1 MSNTNTEM
9 SLSDE
14 VIGQVARLVQI
25 AILTGTDVV
34 DNLRMLR
41 VTFSEEDSNLVL
53 TDEYRAMAS
62 EQLEKM
68 LEEVSQAS
76 LDPKQLFVHPLEQVW
91 MIILVQLDCKHCQQ
105 HISNFLKEKDYRT
118 CIFPPFHKN
127 LFQFYP
133 FFLLRYLHLISLKA
147 LNHRKSHHFFLKSQ
161 YFDNFH

>member
-41 VTFSEEDSNLVL
+41 VTLDEEDGNLVL

-62 EQLEKM
+62 QQVEKM
-68 LEEVSQAS
+68 LQEVSQAS
-76 LDPKQLFVHPLEQVW
+76 AGAGET
-91 MIILVQLDCKHCQQ
+91 
-105 HISNFLKEKDYRT
+105 EG
-118 CIFPPFHKN
+118 
-127 LFQFYP
+127 
-133 FFLLRYLHLISLKA
+133 
-147 LNHRKSHHFFLKSQ
+147 
-161 YFDNFH
+161 

>member
-41 VTFSEEDSNLVL
+41 VTFSEEDNNLVL

-76 LDPKQLFVHPLEQVW
+76 AEAEHTE
-91 MIILVQLDCKHCQQ
+91 
-105 HISNFLKEKDYRT
+105 E
-118 CIFPPFHKN
+118 
-127 LFQFYP
+127 
-133 FFLLRYLHLISLKA
+133 
-147 LNHRKSHHFFLKSQ
+147 
-161 YFDNFH
+161 

>member
-41 VTFSEEDSNLVL
+41 VTLDEEDGNLVL

-62 EQLEKM
+62 QQVEKM
-68 LEEVSQAS
+68 LQEVSQAS
-76 LDPKQLFVHPLEQVW
+76 AEAG
-91 MIILVQLDCKHCQQ
+91 
-105 HISNFLKEKDYRT
+105 ET
-118 CIFPPFHKN
+118 EG
-127 LFQFYP
+127 
-133 FFLLRYLHLISLKA
+133 
-147 LNHRKSHHFFLKSQ
+147 
-161 YFDNFH
+161 

>member
-41 VTFSEEDSNLVL
+41 VTLDEEDGNLVL

-62 EQLEKM
+62 QQVEKM
-68 LEEVSQAS
+68 LQEVSQAS
-76 LDPKQLFVHPLEQVW
+76 AETG
-91 MIILVQLDCKHCQQ
+91 
-105 HISNFLKEKDYRT
+105 ET
-118 CIFPPFHKN
+118 EG
-127 LFQFYP
+127 
-133 FFLLRYLHLISLKA
+133 
-147 LNHRKSHHFFLKSQ
+147 
-161 YFDNFH
+161 

>member
-41 VTFSEEDSNLVL
+41 VTFSEEDNNLVL

-62 EQLEKM
+62 DQLEKM

-76 LDPKQLFVHPLEQVW
+76 AEAEHTE
-91 MIILVQLDCKHCQQ
+91 
-105 HISNFLKEKDYRT
+105 E
-118 CIFPPFHKN
+118 
-127 LFQFYP
+127 
-133 FFLLRYLHLISLKA
+133 
-147 LNHRKSHHFFLKSQ
+147 
-161 YFDNFH
+161 

>member
-41 VTFSEEDSNLVL
+41 VTFSEEDNNLVL

-68 LEEVSQAS
+68 LEEVS
-76 LDPKQLFVHPLEQVW
+76 
-91 MIILVQLDCKHCQQ
+91 
-105 HISNFLKEKDYRT
+105 RT
-118 CIFPPFHKN
+118 SAEAEHTEE
-127 LFQFYP
+127 
-133 FFLLRYLHLISLKA
+133 
-147 LNHRKSHHFFLKSQ
+147 
-161 YFDNFH
+161 

>member
-41 VTFSEEDSNLVL
+41 VTFNEEDGNLVL

-62 EQLEKM
+62 EQVEKM
-68 LEEVSQAS
+68 LQEVSQSITEA
-76 LDPKQLFVHPLEQVW
+76 EGA
-91 MIILVQLDCKHCQQ
+91 
-105 HISNFLKEKDYRT
+105 EG
-118 CIFPPFHKN
+118 
-127 LFQFYP
+127 
-133 FFLLRYLHLISLKA
+133 
-147 LNHRKSHHFFLKSQ
+147 
-161 YFDNFH
+161 

>member
-76 LDPKQLFVHPLEQVW
+76 AEAEHTE
-91 MIILVQLDCKHCQQ
+91 
-105 HISNFLKEKDYRT
+105 E
-118 CIFPPFHKN
+118 
-127 LFQFYP
+127 
-133 FFLLRYLHLISLKA
+133 
-147 LNHRKSHHFFLKSQ
+147 
-161 YFDNFH
+161 

>member
-41 VTFSEEDSNLVL
+41 VTLDEEDGNLVL

-62 EQLEKM
+62 QQVEKM
-68 LEEVSQAS
+68 LQEVSQAS
-76 LDPKQLFVHPLEQVW
+76 AETEE
-91 MIILVQLDCKHCQQ
+91 
-105 HISNFLKEKDYRT
+105 NEG
-118 CIFPPFHKN
+118 
-127 LFQFYP
+127 
-133 FFLLRYLHLISLKA
+133 
-147 LNHRKSHHFFLKSQ
+147 
-161 YFDNFH
+161 